1 LILLDT
7 NVISEVIRAAPD
19 PNVARWMRTTPRSTL
34 VTSAVVQAE
43 ILYGLEV
50 MPDGARRR
58 ERVALAQ
65 AVFAEIEVILPLT
78 PEAASAYAELAARR
92 RAAGRPL
99 SGFDGLIAASAKA
112 EGAAIATRDTGD
124 FQGCGIDLINPWE
137 AP

>member
-1 LILLDT
+1 MILLDT

-19 PNVARWMRTTPRSTL
+19 PNVARWMRTTPRSAL

-65 AVFAEIEVILPLT
+65 AVFAEIETILPLT
-78 PEAASAYAELAARR
+78 PEAAPAYAELAARR

-99 SGFDGLIAASAKA
+99 SGFDGLIAATAKA

-124 FQGCGIDLINPWE
+124 FEGCGIDLINPWE